1 MCSVRENW
9 IFVEQRLPKL
19 KSTDVIMDIE
29 GRQTII
35 NSPNHGIQDVKKHV
49 PGSKWKFL
57 CDDMKDLFLS
67 KLWRWESKEKPMK
80 KRDGGGRGGSSQ
92 RKHCLSPLPDKGRL
106 MSSLLVLSSFPL
118 LGLWNIL
125 ERSKEMMFSNWDLT
139 VSPLLRY
146 ESLPVGWERDQHEG
160 LGGVEED

>member
-1 MCSVRENW
+1 ME
-9 IFVEQRLPKL
+9 
-19 KSTDVIMDIE
+19 
-29 GRQTII
+29 
-35 NSPNHGIQDVKKHV
+35 
-49 PGSKWKFL
+49 
-57 CDDMKDLFLS
+57 
-67 KLWRWESKEKPMK
+67 

-139 VSPLLRY
+139 VSALLRY
-146 ESLPVGWERDQHEG
+146 ESLPVG
-160 LGGVEED
+160 